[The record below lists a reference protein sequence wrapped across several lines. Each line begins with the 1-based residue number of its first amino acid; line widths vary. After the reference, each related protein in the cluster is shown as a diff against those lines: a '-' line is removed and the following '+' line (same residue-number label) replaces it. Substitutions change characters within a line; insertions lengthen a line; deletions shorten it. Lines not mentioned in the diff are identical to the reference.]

1 MINPASLITRQ
12 AVRRFTTSAVRR
24 SAHHDPYD
32 GVPGHN
38 FPFSTK
44 NRHVLLGM
52 FMVFCGSGFSI
63 PFLLVRHQL
72 KK

>member
-1 MINPASLITRQ
+1 MINSANAITHQ
-12 AVRRFTTSAVRR
+12 VRRFTTSVIRR

-32 GVPGHN
+32 GVPGYN

-44 NRHVLLGM
+44 NRHMLLLG
-52 FMVFCGSGFSI
+52 FMIYCGSGFSL
-63 PFLLVRHQL
+63 PFFLVRHQL